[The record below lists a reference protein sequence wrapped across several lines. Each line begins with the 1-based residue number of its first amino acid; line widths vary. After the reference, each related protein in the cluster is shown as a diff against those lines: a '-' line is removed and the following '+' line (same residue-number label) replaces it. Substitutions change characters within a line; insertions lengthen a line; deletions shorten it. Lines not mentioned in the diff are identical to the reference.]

1 MLHCY
6 LYFVDFFNNKS
17 SFTPAWARCGA
28 VLLISERDMRKIYL
42 LNEFALFDPE
52 EHSLV
57 PFQAASARKITL
69 HTPASECLRHL
80 LLHNG
85 QVVSQKYLFE
95 QVWEKNGTCVT
106 VNTLYQNIVSL
117 RKAFKAVGF
126 NDEVIKTL
134 PKVGFKISVVL
145 KEVTPEEIVQLTVIH
160 TVTDER
166 KRDESESD
174 KENGV
179 EKIIMSEPP
188 QVSEKKFLKR
198 LGFLA
203 VTAVIT
209 LLWGLVYQ
217 QIPGGNSFYSNYNF
231 VGKVNGC
238 ELYSSYSVEQ
248 RNRDLFELL
257 NQRHP
262 VQCQAGS
269 VAYMTINRMYE
280 IASIVVCNENITEDD
295 ARCESFIFRGGKGE

>member
-1 MLHCY
+1 M
-6 LYFVDFFNNKS
+6 K
-17 SFTPAWARCGA
+17 
-28 VLLISERDMRKIYL
+28 KIYL

-52 EHSLV
+52 ERSLT
-57 PFQAASARKITL
+57 PLQAASARKITL

-95 QVWEKNGTCVT
+95 QIWEKNGTCVT

-145 KEVTPEEIVQLTVIH
+145 KEVTPEEITQLTVAN

-166 KRDESESD
+166 NRDESD
-174 KENGV
+174 NENGV
-179 EKIIMSEPP
+179 EKIIISKPP
-188 QVSEKKFLKR
+188 QVSDKKGLKR

-203 VTAVIT
+203 VAAVIT

-217 QIPGGNSFYSNYNF
+217 QLPTGNSFLSGYTF
-231 VGKVNGC
+231 VGEINGC
-238 ELYSSYSVEQ
+238 ELYSSYSGEKTS
-248 RNRDLFELL
+248 NDLFNKL
-257 NQRHP
+257 NQRYP

-269 VAYMTINRMYE
+269 LAYMSINRMYE
-280 IASIVVCNENITEDD
+280 ISSIVVCDKKITEND
-295 ARCESFIFRGGKGE
+295 ARCESFLFRGGKSE